1 MRILIASLPLIVCAC
16 STTPDVRVEGLP
28 TPCRPPASLMAA
40 YTGPD
45 ALPHAAQ
52 PLPKALALWARD
64 RSHGAGEAERANAL
78 RDWIINHCGD

>member
-28 TPCRPPASLMAA
+28 TPCRPPAALMAA
-40 YTGPD
+40 YEGPD

-52 PLPKALALWARD
+52 PLSKALALWAKD

-78 RDWIINHCGD
+78 VKWVKERCAD